1 MSVKHPFQIKADAL
15 PDNCSLAKFRL
26 SNLEN
31 CLEKN
36 TVSLENYNNIIKY
49 NLNERIMELIN
60 PIQDGGG
67 AAPSLYQFSPCNS
80 PKVEISPQNFLTFSF
95 NPFLTLL

>member
-1 MSVKHPFQIKADAL
+1 MKHPFQIKADAL

-60 PIQDGGG
+60 PIQDGGEQ
-67 AAPSLYQFSPCNS
+67 PPPYT
-80 PKVEISPQNFLTFSF
+80 NFPPVILQKLKLALKIF
-95 NPFLTLL
+95 